1 MPAVSPLEDGTGQTR
16 EGGLVTDEEQRLAAI
31 DRELAR
37 RGLRIKTHGYRW
49 TIALV
54 YALLH
59 GMRTGHGDGWRLSLG
74 GPDDAPRA
82 YMECP
87 KCGGRVLISTERV
100 PQG

>member
-16 EGGLVTDEEQRLAAI
+16 EGGTVTPEEERLAAI

-37 RGLRIKTHGYRW
+37 HGLRIKTHGYRW
-49 TIALV
+49 TIALA

-59 GMRTGHGDGWRLSLG
+59 GMRTGHGNGWRLSLG

-82 YMECP
+82 YMLCP
-87 KCGGRVLISTERV
+87 CCDADVLISTERTR
-100 PQG
+100 